1 MNWKFFKKNGMFLLT
16 LVLIACMGLSLLYII
31 QNITINRHE
40 LESFSGDGGNVRIPK
55 VIFQTSKEPI
65 EDYVVNMIRKKS
77 AGWEYKHFTD
87 QDILAYFEAN
97 PMPEF
102 SNITLQFQRLKG
114 AHKADLFR
122 YYYIYLEGGV
132 FLDSDAMIQMDMDIL
147 AADCD
152 FFSVNSTCV
161 DKSIFQGFIGAVPKN
176 EIMYLAL
183 KHAYTVN
190 PADLTDNYH
199 MLVRELH
206 TIVFSKKFDCEIKL
220 FTEKC
225 IEHAV
230 AYTVDDNNNIVLKHY
245 HTDKVVPFV

>member
-16 LVLIACMGLSLLYII
+16 LAIIACMGLGLLYFL
-31 QNITINRHE
+31 QYTTMQRHG
-40 LESFSGDGGNVRIPK
+40 LESFSDGSNVRIPK

-87 QDILAYFEAN
+87 QDILDYFEAN

-102 SNITLQFQRLKG
+102 SNITAQFQRLKG

-132 FLDSDAMIQMDMDIL
+132 FLDSDAMIQTDMDIL

-190 PADLTDNYH
+190 PEDLTDNYH
-199 MLVRELH
+199 MLVRELY
-206 TIVFSKKFDCEIKL
+206 TIVFSKKFDCTIKL

-225 IEHAV
+225 IEQTV
-230 AYTVDDNNNIVLKHY
+230 AYTVDDNNNIILKHY
-245 HTDKVVPFV
+245 HTDKVVPFL